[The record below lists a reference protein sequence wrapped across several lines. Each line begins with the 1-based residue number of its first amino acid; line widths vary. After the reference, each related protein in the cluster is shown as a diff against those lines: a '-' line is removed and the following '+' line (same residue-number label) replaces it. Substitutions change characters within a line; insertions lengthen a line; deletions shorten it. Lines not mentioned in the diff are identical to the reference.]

1 MKRFIIPFLL
11 VVAIGAGFYYYRL
24 SRAAKAPANTILLS
38 GNVEAH
44 ESVVA
49 FRTQGRIVALPVE
62 EGYPVRAGDLLAQ
75 IDDADYQQQVR
86 IDEATVQTRGRELEL
101 AAAGNRTQDI
111 QAAGQTAADAKA
123 DLELKR
129 ADLERYSALYKR
141 DAISAQTRDQA
152 DTAFKRALAVYERA
166 QQNLSEIREGTRKEQ
181 IAVSRATLRAAKQS
195 LELSKVR
202 RDYTVLRSPVTGVVT
217 VRQAELGEYVV
228 PGTPVVTVADLDR
241 LWVRAYVSETDL
253 GRVRWGQAVTLR
265 TDTYPGKTYRGTI
278 SFISP
283 EAEFTPKTVQTN
295 KERVALV
302 YRIKVDVENPNRE
315 LKPGMP
321 ADVTI
326 ESGK

>member
-11 VVAIGAGFYYYRL
+11 VAAIVAGFFYYRA
-24 SRAAKAPANTILLS
+24 SRRAKPPANTLLLS
-38 GNVEAH
+38 GNIEAH

-62 EGYPVRAGDLLAQ
+62 EGKDVKAGDLLARL
-75 IDDADYQQQVR
+75 DDADYQQQVR
-86 IDEATVQTRGRELEL
+86 IDEATLQTRGKELDL
-101 AAAGNRTQDI
+101 AVAGNRTQDI
-111 QAAGQTAADAKA
+111 QAAVQTVADAKA

-129 ADLERYSALYKR
+129 ADLARYSALYKR
-141 DAISAQTRDQA
+141 DAVSAQTRDQA
-152 DTAFKRALAVYERA
+152 DSACKRAQAVFERA
-166 QQNLSEIREGTRKEQ
+166 EQSLSEIREGTRKEQ
-181 IAVSRATLRAAKQS
+181 IAVSRATQHTAKQN

-202 RDYTVLRSPVTGVVT
+202 RDYTVLQSPVTGVVT
-217 VRQAELGEYVV
+217 VRQAELGEFVV
-228 PGTPVVTVADLDR
+228 AGTPVVTVADLDH

-253 GRVRWGQAVTLR
+253 GRVYWGQLVTVR
-265 TDTYPGKTYRGTI
+265 TDTYPGKSYRGTI
-278 SFISP
+278 AFVSS

-321 ADVTI
+321 ADITI
-326 ESGK
+326 EPGK